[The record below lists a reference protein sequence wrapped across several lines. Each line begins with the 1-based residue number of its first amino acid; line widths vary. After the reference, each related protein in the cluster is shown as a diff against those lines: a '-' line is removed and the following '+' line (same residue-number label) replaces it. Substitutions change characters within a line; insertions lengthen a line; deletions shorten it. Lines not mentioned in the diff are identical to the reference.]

1 MNKPALSNNRIPTGM
16 IWAFGILFLVSLFAL
31 PFVLFKIMS
40 ATQNQSQGMT
50 LAAAANLPMEA
61 RTLRPSVRQSE
72 DKSSSAGRYELPS
85 LEVAK
90 VAYAMSPVEKPSPAF
105 IAELLELA
113 PKETRWQPVATGKG
127 PWYESSGVANGLA
140 WHALLD
146 EGASV
151 LWIRGEQAVLAAPAT
166 TPAK

>member
-16 IWAFGILFLVSLFAL
+16 IWAFGIIFLVSLFSL

-50 LAAAANLPMEA
+50 LAAAANLPMDA
-61 RTLRPSVRQSE
+61 RTLRPSVRESD
-72 DKSSSAGRYELPS
+72 DKTAAAGRYELPS
-85 LEVAK
+85 LDAAK
-90 VAYAMSPVEKPSPAF
+90 VAYAMPAVEKPSPEF
-105 IAELLELA
+105 ISALLGMA
-113 PKETRWQPVATGKG
+113 PMETRWQPVATGKG
-127 PWYESSGVANGLA
+127 PWHECAGVANGIA

-146 EGASV
+146 EGSSI
-151 LWIRGEQAVLAAPAT
+151 LWIRGERATLAAAP